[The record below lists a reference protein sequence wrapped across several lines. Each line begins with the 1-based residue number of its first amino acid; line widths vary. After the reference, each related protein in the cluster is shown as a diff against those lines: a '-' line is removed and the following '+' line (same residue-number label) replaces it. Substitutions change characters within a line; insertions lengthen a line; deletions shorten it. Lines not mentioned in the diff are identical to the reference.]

1 MTNDLDDRLF
11 DWLPHRPPMLLLSE
25 VLTVSAD
32 AAVSRIRLSD
42 ESPFY
47 LPALGGVPSC
57 VGIEY
62 LGQTAALSNGWQQQ
76 QGLAKPTL
84 GIFLGCRRYTAHV
97 HSFDADTVMRV
108 EAGDAKF
115 AGDSLVTFAG
125 HIFCDQ
131 TNKQLAS
138 GVLTVL
144 RRPVEEV

>member
-1 MTNDLDDRLF
+1 MRNDLDGRLF
-11 DWLPHRPPMLLLSE
+11 DLLPHRPPMLLLSE
-25 VLTVSAD
+25 VLAVSAD
-32 AAVSRIRLSD
+32 AASSRIRLSD

-62 LGQTAALSNGWQQQ
+62 MGQTAALSNGWQQA

-84 GIFLGCRRYTAHV
+84 GIFLGCRRYRAHV
-97 HSFDADTVMRV
+97 YSFDADAVLRV

-125 HIFCDQ
+125 GIFCDE

-144 RRPVEEV
+144 RRPIEEV